1 VDKNEQLK
9 QYRAANTGPDQ
20 IMTSDSGYKISDNR
34 RSLRA
39 GARGPLIFR
48 DTDFYRKQ
56 SRFNRERIPE
66 KVVHA
71 RGFGLY
77 GEFELHKSMKK
88 YTVAHFLQE
97 PGTVTPVFTRFSN
110 FIGSKGSKDTAV
122 DIRGFAV
129 KFYTEEGN
137 YDMLSLQFPVFILAD
152 AMKFMDMVHSVKPNP
167 KTDVPQATVAH
178 DNFWDYVVSNQE
190 SAHMV
195 MWLMSLRGRPRSWR
209 MMEGWPINAF
219 RFINAQGK
227 STFVRFVWK
236 PKLGVHSL
244 LLDEAA
250 IIGGVDPD
258 FHRRDIIEAVQ
269 KGAFPEYK
277 LGVQLIPEEDEF
289 SYDFDLLDPTKFWPE
304 EIVPVDIIGKL
315 TLNRLVDNFF
325 AEEEQSSFDPSTLV
339 PGIEFSNDPV
349 LQGRSFAYRDTDYH
363 RLGTANVNEIPIN
376 RPLCDVNT
384 NHRDGYSKYRI
395 DVDSTAHHANLLANN
410 TPAEATA
417 AEGGY
422 TYHPTMVEGTV
433 THEHPSDSFNDHF
446 SQARL
451 FWNSL
456 APFEKKDL
464 VDTFIFHLQYVKSK
478 EVRQKNVE
486 MWANVDK
493 EMGATFA
500 EHLGVDS
507 PLNTNVPESRSSP
520 AISMATTAHTAATQ
534 KVGVLI
540 GEGFKG
546 SEVSG
551 VLSLLE
557 NQGVFVDFIGEKLG
571 PVTGD
576 SGSRV
581 EINETFK
588 TKFPVLYDALYI
600 VGGYAGNQAEFNQQI
615 MIFYDTAFR
624 HYKPVGI
631 ATTVQEYIDQLQD
644 NNTPGI
650 IFARNNPNFGDDFMA
665 AITQKR
671 FWDRAI
677 YEQPSLAGQLS

>member
-1 VDKNEQLK
+1 
-9 QYRAANTGPDQ
+9 
-20 IMTSDSGYKISDNR
+20 
-34 RSLRA
+34 
-39 GARGPLIFR
+39 
-48 DTDFYRKQ
+48 
-56 SRFNRERIPE
+56 
-66 KVVHA
+66 
-71 RGFGLY
+71 
-77 GEFELHKSMKK
+77 
-88 YTVAHFLQE
+88 
-97 PGTVTPVFTRFSN
+97 
-110 FIGSKGSKDTAV
+110 
-122 DIRGFAV
+122 
-129 KFYTEEGN
+129 
-137 YDMLSLQFPVFILAD
+137 
-152 AMKFMDMVHSVKPNP
+152 
-167 KTDVPQATVAH
+167 
-178 DNFWDYVVSNQE
+178 
-190 SAHMV
+190 
-195 MWLMSLRGRPRSWR
+195 
-209 MMEGWPINAF
+209 
-219 RFINAQGK
+219 
-227 STFVRFVWK
+227 
-236 PKLGVHSL
+236 
-244 LLDEAA
+244 
-250 IIGGVDPD
+250 
-258 FHRRDIIEAVQ
+258 
-269 KGAFPEYK
+269 
-277 LGVQLIPEEDEF
+277 
-289 SYDFDLLDPTKFWPE
+289 
-304 EIVPVDIIGKL
+304 
-315 TLNRLVDNFF
+315 
-325 AEEEQSSFDPSTLV
+325 
-339 PGIEFSNDPV
+339 
-349 LQGRSFAYRDTDYH
+349 
-363 RLGTANVNEIPIN
+363 
-376 RPLCDVNT
+376 
-384 NHRDGYSKYRI
+384 
-395 DVDSTAHHANLLANN
+395 
-410 TPAEATA
+410 
-417 AEGGY
+417 
-422 TYHPTMVEGTV
+422 MVEGTV

-650 IFARNNPNFGDDFMA
+650 IFAMNNPNFGDDFMA